1 MFIWLLVVAVNAQ
14 PFIGYLLVVVALTG
28 AVSCHRVKTETPVTQ
43 NFEPPIADP
52 VSFVAADITFTIRDL
67 EHKINRTLKPVLVTE
82 ETFEGK
88 KGEAWRLRVERTGP
102 VRVRYANQK
111 VSFSAPLQVWYSN
124 PIGLRK
130 DKRSRPLCALAV
142 NFVSPLSVAPNWRLT
157 TQVHLQDYRW
167 IQEPTVRLAG
177 IKVNV
182 KKLAEN
188 LLDKRRS
195 DIELAIDSAVHNEL
209 RLDTEVRRIWRDM
222 QKPLRLSKTPEEI
235 WLIPRPFS
243 VAVAPVHGNSRRIT
257 LPVQIAFRVDTR
269 FGTMPVVERT
279 ERLPRLLR
287 RNRLPDASRLQV
299 LARVPYADLNRVLAR
314 RLNQEKLDL
323 AGGDIRIKNA
333 TVYGG
338 GRSLVLKADV
348 GGSVNGTLYFRGQP
362 TYDTLT
368 NTLRVRDVDFDV
380 VTKEHL
386 FATADWLL
394 HDHLRDTLQ
403 SVLVV
408 PLRYEVDT
416 LPEKIETA
424 FARGKVGRKA
434 ALDID
439 AFRLVPLRM
448 VVRPEGI
455 EILIKIESK
464 VDLSVK
470 RL

>member
-1 MFIWLLVVAVNAQ
+1 VNAQ
-14 PFIGYLLVVVALTG
+14 PFIGSLFIILALTG
-28 AVSCHRVKTETPVTQ
+28 AVSCQRVKTETPVTQ
-43 NFEPPIADP
+43 SFDSAIADP
-52 VSFVAADITFTIRDL
+52 VSFVSADVTFNIRDL
-67 EHKINRTLKPVLVTE
+67 EHKINEALKPVLVTE

-102 VRVRYANQK
+102 VRIRYANQK

-142 NFVSPLSVAPNWRLT
+142 NFVSPLSVASNWRLT
-157 TQVHLQDYRW
+157 TRVSLQDYHW
-167 IQEPTVRLAG
+167 IKEPTVRLIG
-177 IKVNV
+177 MKVNV

-188 LLDKRRS
+188 LLDKRRA
-195 DIELAIDSAVHNEL
+195 DIEMAIDSAVHNEL
-209 RLDTEVRRIWRDM
+209 RLDREVRRIWRDM
-222 QKPLRLSKTPEEI
+222 QKPLRLNKTPEEI
-235 WLIPRPFS
+235 WIIPRPFS
-243 VAVAPVHGNSRRIT
+243 VAVAPVYGNARRIT
-257 LPVQIAFRVDTR
+257 LPIQVAFRVDTR
-269 FGTMPVVERT
+269 FGAMPVVEQI
-279 ERLPRLLR
+279 EQLPRLLR
-287 RNRLPDASRLQV
+287 RNRLPSASRLQV

-314 RLNQEKLDL
+314 RLNQQKLDL
-323 AGGDIRIKNA
+323 AGGTIRIKNA

-348 GGSVNGTLYFRGQP
+348 GGAVNGTLYFRGLP
-362 TYDTLT
+362 AYDTLT
-368 NTLRVRDVDFDV
+368 NTLRVEDVDFDV
-380 VTKEHL
+380 VTKERL

-416 LPEKIETA
+416 LPEKIESA
-424 FARGKVGRKA
+424 FSRAKAGKKT
-434 ALDID
+434 ALDVD
-439 AFRLVPLRM
+439 AFRLVPLRI

-455 EILIKIESK
+455 EILIKVESK
-464 VDLSVK
+464 VDLAVK

>member
-1 MFIWLLVVAVNAQ
+1 MNAQ
-14 PFIGYLLVVVALTG
+14 QITGFLFFLAALTG
-28 AVSCHRVKTETPVTQ
+28 AVSCQRVKTETPATQ
-43 NFEPPIADP
+43 SFDPAIADP
-52 VSFVAADITFTIRDL
+52 VSFVSADVTFNIRDL
-67 EHKINRTLKPVLVTE
+67 EHKINKALNPVLVTE

-102 VRVRYANQK
+102 VRVRYANRK

-130 DKRSRPLCALAV
+130 DKKSRPLCALAV
-142 NFVSPLSVAPNWRLT
+142 NFVSPLSVAANWRLT
-157 TQVHLQDYRW
+157 TRVSLQDYRW
-167 IQEPTVRLAG
+167 IKEPTVRLIG
-177 IKVNV
+177 LKISV
-182 KKLAEN
+182 KKMAEN
-188 LLDKRRS
+188 LLDKRRA
-195 DIELAIDSAVHNEL
+195 DIELAIDKAVHEEL

-222 QKPLRLSKTPEEI
+222 QKPLRLNKTPEEI

-243 VAVAPVHGNSRRIT
+243 VAVAPVYGNARRIT
-257 LPVQIAFRVDTR
+257 LPIQVAFRVDTR
-269 FGTMPVVERT
+269 FGAMPVVERI

-287 RNRLPDASRLQV
+287 RDRLPDASRLQV

-314 RLNQEKLDL
+314 QLNQQKLDL
-323 AGGDIRIKNA
+323 AGGTIRIKNA

-348 GGSVNGTLYFRGQP
+348 GGSVNGTLYFRGLP

-368 NTLRVRDVDFDV
+368 NTLRVQNVDFDV
-380 VTKEHL
+380 VTKERL

-416 LPEKIETA
+416 LPEKIESA
-424 FARGKVGRKA
+424 FARGKAGKKT
-434 ALDID
+434 ALDVD
-439 AFRLVPLRM
+439 AFRLVPLRI

-455 EILIKIESK
+455 EILIKVESK
-464 VDLSVK
+464 VDLAVK

>member
-1 MFIWLLVVAVNAQ
+1 MNAQ
-14 PFIGYLLVVVALTG
+14 PFIGSLFIILALTG
-28 AVSCHRVKTETPVTQ
+28 AVSCQRVRTDTPVTQ
-43 NFEPPIADP
+43 NFDPPIADP
-52 VSFVAADITFTIRDL
+52 VSFVAADVTFTIRDL
-67 EHKINRTLKPVLVTE
+67 ERKINQALKPVLVTE

-102 VRVRYANQK
+102 VRIRYVNRK

-142 NFVSPLSVAPNWRLT
+142 NFVSPLSVASNWRLT
-157 TQVHLQDYRW
+157 TRVHLQEYRW
-167 IQEPTVRLAG
+167 IQEPRVRLIG
-177 IKVNV
+177 LKVSV

-188 LLDKRRS
+188 LLNKRRA
-195 DIELAIDSAVHNEL
+195 DIEMAIDSAVHNEL
-209 RLDTEVRRIWRDM
+209 RLDREVRRIWRDM
-222 QKPLRLSKTPEEI
+222 QKPLRLSKSPEEI

-243 VAVAPVHGNSRRIT
+243 VAVAPVHGNVRRIT
-257 LPVQIAFRVDTR
+257 LPIQVAFRVDTR
-269 FGTMPVVERT
+269 FGPMPVVAQT

-287 RNRLPDASRLQV
+287 RNRLPGASRLQV

-323 AGGDIRIKNA
+323 VGGNVRIKQA

-348 GGSVNGTLYFRGQP
+348 GGAVNGTLYFRGLP
-362 TYDTLT
+362 AYDTLT
-368 NTLRVRDVDFDV
+368 NTLRVEDVDFDV
-380 VTKEHL
+380 VTKERL

-424 FARGKVGRKA
+424 FARGKAGKKT
-434 ALDID
+434 ALDVD
-439 AFRLVPLRM
+439 AFRLVPLRI

-464 VDLSVK
+464 VDLAVK